1 MALDQTA
8 LFQKLLEQIA
18 LPADVAHY
26 PGFKTGQVEQVI
38 VHETSKRWTFKL
50 HFDNV
55 LPFAVYTAFEE
66 HLEAAFQ
73 AIAAVSI
80 EISTDAKELDGG
92 VLAAYWEYVVNHSG
106 IQSSLL
112 HELCA
117 KETPYIEGRKVL
129 LVVENDIVKTFFINQ
144 AQTTIQAGYKRLGFP
159 NFAIQ
164 PLIDESAS
172 QKSIEDFQAKR
183 AVQDAERAQAAAEAI
198 KKNEALKEKRKTEG
212 KPVDGP
218 IVMGR
223 GINPAEP
230 VRQMISITEEERS
243 IVIEGF
249 IFDKEVRVLR
259 SGRQLLI
266 LKMTDYSSSFTVKK
280 FSRDASDESLF
291 AAIDKGM
298 WFKVRGSVQEDNFMR
313 DLTVNANDL
322 VEVSHPKREDTATDG
337 KRIEMHL
344 HTNMSQMDAT
354 NPIGDYVKQAAKWG
368 QPAIAVTDHYN
379 LQAFPD
385 AYAAGKKNGV
395 KILYGVEVN
404 LVNDGTP
411 VVYNLRDQVLESA
424 EYVIFDVETT
434 GLSAVYDSI
443 IELAAVKM
451 RDGEVVASFDEFIDP
466 ERPLSAFT
474 TQLTSITNEMVHGA
488 KKEAEV
494 LAMFKEFTG
503 DAVLAGHNVSFD
515 MGFLNAG
522 YERNDIDLIDNPV
535 IDTLEL
541 SRMLHPEYKNHK
553 LDSLTKR
560 YKINLEHH
568 HRANADA
575 ESTGYLLYKLEKE
588 AAENYGMVNV
598 NQLNERVGVGEF
610 YKQARPAHAVLMAQT
625 QAGLKNLFKLVSASM
640 TEYYYRTPR
649 LPKSKL
655 DALREGILVG
665 SACSNGEVFE
675 AMMQKGYN
683 EALDRAKYYDYI
695 EVMPKAVYAP
705 LLERELV
712 RDNQA
717 LEEIIR
723 NLVKVGE
730 KLNKPV
736 VATGD
741 AHYLN
746 PEDAIYRKILIHSMG
761 GANPLNRSKLPDVH
775 FRSTDEMLTA
785 FDFLG
790 PELAQELVVANPQ
803 KIADQIDEIVPVKD
817 KLYTPKMAGA
827 EDEIQTLTMNRAH
840 ELYGAELPEI
850 VEARLK
856 KELKSIIGNGF
867 SVIYLISQKLV
878 YKSGKDGYLVGS
890 RGSVGSSLVA
900 TMTGITE
907 VNPLPPHYR
916 CSNCHYSEFFTKGEV
931 GSGYDLA
938 DKNCPECGTPL
949 DKDGHDIPFETFLG
963 FHGDKVPDIDLN
975 FSGDYQP
982 VAHNY
987 TKVLFGE
994 NNVFRAGTIGT
1005 VADKTAYGYVKA
1017 YERDTEQTFRGA
1029 EVDRLAKGSTG
1040 VKRTTGQHPAGI
1052 IVVPDYMDIYDFT
1065 PIQFPADDQ
1074 DAAWKT
1080 THFDFHSIHDNIL
1093 KLDILGHDDPTM
1105 IRMLQDLSG
1114 IDPKSIPT
1122 DDPGVMALFSGTDSL
1137 GVTPEQINSK
1147 MGTLGV
1153 PEFGT
1158 RFVRGMLEET
1168 HPTTFSELL
1177 QISGLSHGTDVWLG
1191 NAEELINKG
1200 VVTLKD
1206 VIGCRDNIMMDLIH
1220 WGMDDSMSFNIME
1233 RVRKGKGI
1241 PDDWQQAMR
1250 DNENVPDWYIDSCLK
1265 IKYMFPKAHAT
1276 AYILMALRIAY
1287 FKVYF
1292 PIIYYCAY
1300 FSVRASDFDLVAM
1313 AQGKEGVKA
1322 RMKEITDKGME
1333 ASTKEKNLLTVLEI
1347 ANECLERGITIKMVD
1362 IEKSDSSDFLIQDD
1376 HTLLAPFRAVPS
1388 LGDNVAKQIVSAREE
1403 KPFLSK
1409 EDLSNRGKVSKTLI
1423 EYLTENNVLNDLP
1436 DENQLSLFDMM

>member
-1 MALDQTA
+1 
-8 LFQKLLEQIA
+8 
-18 LPADVAHY
+18 
-26 PGFKTGQVEQVI
+26 
-38 VHETSKRWTFKL
+38 
-50 HFDNV
+50 
-55 LPFAVYTAFEE
+55 
-66 HLEAAFQ
+66 
-73 AIAAVSI
+73 
-80 EISTDAKELDGG
+80 
-92 VLAAYWEYVVNHSG
+92 
-106 IQSSLL
+106 
-112 HELCA
+112 
-117 KETPYIEGRKVL
+117 
-129 LVVENDIVKTFFINQ
+129 
-144 AQTTIQAGYKRLGFP
+144 
-159 NFAIQ
+159 
-164 PLIDESAS
+164 
-172 QKSIEDFQAKR
+172 
-183 AVQDAERAQAAAEAI
+183 
-198 KKNEALKEKRKTEG
+198 
-212 KPVDGP
+212 
-218 IVMGR
+218 
-223 GINPAEP
+223 
-230 VRQMISITEEERS
+230 
-243 IVIEGF
+243 
-249 IFDKEVRVLR
+249 
-259 SGRQLLI
+259 
-266 LKMTDYSSSFTVKK
+266 
-280 FSRDASDESLF
+280 
-291 AAIDKGM
+291 
-298 WFKVRGSVQEDNFMR
+298 
-313 DLTVNANDL
+313 
-322 VEVSHPKREDTATDG
+322 
-337 KRIEMHL
+337 
-344 HTNMSQMDAT
+344 
-354 NPIGDYVKQAAKWG
+354 
-368 QPAIAVTDHYN
+368 
-379 LQAFPD
+379 
-385 AYAAGKKNGV
+385 
-395 KILYGVEVN
+395 
-404 LVNDGTP
+404 
-411 VVYNLRDQVLESA
+411 
-424 EYVIFDVETT
+424 
-434 GLSAVYDSI
+434 
-443 IELAAVKM
+443 
-451 RDGEVVASFDEFIDP
+451 
-466 ERPLSAFT
+466 
-474 TQLTSITNEMVHGA
+474 
-488 KKEAEV
+488 
-494 LAMFKEFTG
+494 
-503 DAVLAGHNVSFD
+503 
-515 MGFLNAG
+515 
-522 YERNDIDLIDNPV
+522 
-535 IDTLEL
+535 
-541 SRMLHPEYKNHK
+541 MLHPEYKNHK

-588 AAENYGMVNV
+588 AAENYDMVNV
-598 NQLNERVGVGEF
+598 NQLNDRVGVGEF

-712 RDNQA
+712 RDNRA

-938 DKNCPECGTPL
+938 DKDCPECGTPL